1 MYYRIQLQRSFIGLP
16 KTIGDTCRSLGLVK
30 RGRVVYQKVTPPVA
44 GQVVK
49 IKELVKVDVVDS
61 LASKRLELSSRKSEK
76 GYEVVGSL

>member
-1 MYYRIQLQRSFIGLP
+1 MPLAGTAETRP
-16 KTIGDTCRSLGLVK
+16 
-30 RGRVVYQKVTPPVA
+30 GRVPKVTPPVA

-76 GYEVVGSL
+76 GYEIVGSL